1 MALLGKIYNFF
12 SGYLLAIILLTFL
25 LVLTYFGTMAQVEMG
40 LYEASDKYF
49 ESLFLVQ
56 EVGSSFHILSYELGP
71 FKIVLKP

>member
-49 ESLFLVQ
+49 ESDR
-56 EVGSSFHILSYELGP
+56 
-71 FKIVLKP
+71 